1 MAEID
6 FASGRVEFMVA
17 LKSFTQ
23 EAIKELIMPVRMQKG
38 DTEQTY
44 RAADVYLMRLPDS
57 TSATKKAPYVL
68 HQLITAKDE
77 QPTGQKPRASA
88 VVRSICCVYSADE
101 QEGGLML
108 LNLMERMRIALLRT
122 TIIGNRFQLDMEAG
136 VECLVY
142 PDDTAPYFVGEMV
155 TNWRVPS
162 IEREVRQWL

>member
-1 MAEID
+1 MAQIE

-17 LKSFTQ
+17 LKAFTQ
-23 EAIKELIMPVRMQKG
+23 EEIKELIMPVRVQKG
-38 DTEQTY
+38 DTEQTC
-44 RAADVYLMRLPDS
+44 RPADVYLMRLPDS

-68 HQLITAKDE
+68 HQLITAKDV
-77 QPTGQKPRASA
+77 QPSGQKLRASA
-88 VVRSICCVYSADE
+88 VVRSICCVYNSDE

-155 TNWRVPS
+155 TNWKLPP

>member
-1 MAEID
+1 MAEIE

-17 LKSFTQ
+17 LKAFT
-23 EAIKELIMPVRMQKG
+23 EDAIKELIMPVRMQKG
-38 DTEQTY
+38 DAEQSY
-44 RAADVYLMRLPDS
+44 RAADVFLMRLPDS
-57 TSATKKAPYVL
+57 TAATKKAPYVL

-88 VVRSICCVYSADE
+88 VVRSICCVYSDDE

-108 LNLMERMRIALLRT
+108 LNLMERLRIALLQT

-162 IEREVRQWL
+162 IEREVRPWL

>member
-1 MAEID
+1 MSQID
-6 FASGRVEFMVA
+6 FASGRVEFLEA
-17 LKSFTQ
+17 LRIFTQ
-23 EAIKELIMPVRMQKG
+23 DAIKDLILPKRMQKG
-38 DTEQTY
+38 DEEQTF
-44 RAADVYLMRLPDS
+44 RPADVFLMRLPD
-57 TSATKKAPYVL
+57 TNAAQKKVPYVL
-68 HQLITAKDE
+68 HQLITTKDK
-77 QPTGQKPRASA
+77 QPSGQKPRASA
-88 VVRSICCVYSADE
+88 VVRSVYCVYSADE

-155 TNWRVPS
+155 TNWKLPP